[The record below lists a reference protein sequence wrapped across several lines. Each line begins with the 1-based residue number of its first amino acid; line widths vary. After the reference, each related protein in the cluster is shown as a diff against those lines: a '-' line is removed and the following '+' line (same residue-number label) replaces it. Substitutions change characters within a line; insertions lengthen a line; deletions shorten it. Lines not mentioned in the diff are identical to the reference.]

1 ACEFVRT
8 IHGNSFS
15 VSSASLNTGGH
26 NETETKFV
34 ARQYGESLQL
44 EGSTSSDIN
53 ENEKYRAADCKA
65 GSGPIAAI

>member
-1 ACEFVRT
+1 MWACEFVRT

-34 ARQYGESLQL
+34 AAKQVVYHGHTPPSHVLLPVIPAEEL
-44 EGSTSSDIN
+44 E
-53 ENEKYRAADCKA
+53 R
-65 GSGPIAAI
+65 